1 MPECEVLG
9 YYTYDVTD
17 LLTDGDNCIVP
28 VESGLVHSLCKHTY
42 VYCMGINIVGIPS
55 NDTGRLS
62 LFVCKYML
70 FIVLYKSLL
79 LSIKLKC
86 IGRFV
91 QKEPF
96 CHFYNI

>member
-1 MPECEVLG
+1 MGIIALCPF
-9 YYTYDVTD
+9 
-17 LLTDGDNCIVP
+17 
-28 VESGLVHSLCKHTY
+28 ESGLVHSLCKHTY